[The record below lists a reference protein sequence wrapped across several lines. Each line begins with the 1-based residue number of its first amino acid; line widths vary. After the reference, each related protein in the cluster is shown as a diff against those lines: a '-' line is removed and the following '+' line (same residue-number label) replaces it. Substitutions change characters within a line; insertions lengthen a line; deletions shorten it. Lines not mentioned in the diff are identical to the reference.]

1 MASSKTSSI
10 CSLVHQTSRTPSLV
24 QAVQRRCNSTNS
36 LYSRFADRS
45 QRESMMR
52 QSMRERFERQ
62 AMQDQ
67 RNRAFER
74 QQKRYWESGDI
85 YSPHDLSPAE
95 MMKWK
100 KKKSPSTDAFD
111 ALSLNPLHLYKNFAI
126 MSEYMT
132 EMGRIRHSSE
142 TGLRPV
148 NQRKISKAIRRAIS
162 LGLMPSVHKHP
173 EILAAEARSRM
184 QRGLNP

>member
-1 MASSKTSSI
+1 MASKTSSV
-10 CSLVHQTSRTPSLV
+10 CSLVHQTSRTPSFV
-24 QAVQRRCNSTNS
+24 QAAVQRRCNSTNS
-36 LYSRFADRS
+36 LYSRFAERS
-45 QRESMMR
+45 QRESMMK
-52 QSMRERFERQ
+52 QSMRERFEKQ
-62 AMQDQ
+62 AIQEQ
-67 RNRAFER
+67 RARAFER
-74 QQKRYWESGDI
+74 QQKRYWESGDV

-148 NQRKISKAIRRAIS
+148 NQRKISKAIRRAVS

-173 EILAAEARSRM
+173 EILAAEARSKI
-184 QRGLNP
+184 QRGMNP

>member
-1 MASSKTSSI
+1 MASKTSPIS
-10 CSLVHQTSRTPSLV
+10 SQLRQLPRNP
-24 QAVQRRCNSTNS
+24 AVQGAQQRWNSTGSS
-36 LYSRFADRS
+36 LYSRFAERS
-45 QRESMMR
+45 QREAMMK
-52 QSMRERFERQ
+52 QAMREKFEKEMLRE
-62 AMQDQ
+62 Q
-67 RNRAFER
+67 RAKAFEK
-74 QQKRYWESGDI
+74 QQKRFWENGDV

-95 MMKWK
+95 MRKWRV
-100 KKKSPSTDAFD
+100 KKSPPTDAFD
-111 ALSLNPLHLYKNFAI
+111 ALSLNPLHLYKNFAV

-148 NQRKISKAIRRAIS
+148 NQRKISKAIRRAIG

-173 EILAAEARSRM
+173 EVLASAARARM